1 MQGHIRKRGRESWT
15 VVLQVGRDPL
25 TGKRRQLWRTVKG
38 TKRDAEALLVRLLH
52 ERDTGIDI
60 QPGRITLGQFLE
72 RWLDDYASHNVAPRT
87 FERYAGI
94 VRKHLLPALGRIPLS
109 KLRPQHIQ
117 AYYSEALR
125 TGRASGRAPGLS
137 ARTVLHHHRLLR
149 EALQHAV
156 RWQVIALNPTVA
168 AEPPRP
174 SRTEMQVLGAEGVQK
189 LLAAC
194 KDPDLYSTIFLAIA
208 TGLRRGELLALRWSD
223 VDLNGRSIQV
233 TRTLQYISGR
243 SLLFAEPK
251 TDRSRRRVALSEET
265 VTVLSE
271 HRRHQLERRL
281 ALGPA
286 YEDNGLVFPDPLGHP
301 LPPYRVSQRFAT
313 LVRASGLGPLRFH
326 DLRHTSATLLLR
338 AGVHPKV
345 VSERLGHAGVSITLD
360 IYSHVLPGLQEDAA
374 NLLDAYLVER
384 PAEETR

>member
-1 MQGHIRKRGRESWT
+1 
-15 VVLQVGRDPL
+15 
-25 TGKRRQLWRTVKG
+25 
-38 TKRDAEALLVRLLH
+38 
-52 ERDTGIDI
+52 
-60 QPGRITLGQFLE
+60 
-72 RWLDDYASHNVAPRT
+72 
-87 FERYAGI
+87 
-94 VRKHLLPALGRIPLS
+94 
-109 KLRPQHIQ
+109 
-117 AYYSEALR
+117 
-125 TGRASGRAPGLS
+125 
-137 ARTVLHHHRLLR
+137 
-149 EALQHAV
+149 
-156 RWQVIALNPTVA
+156 
-168 AEPPRP
+168 
-174 SRTEMQVLGAEGVQK
+174 
-189 LLAAC
+189 
-194 KDPDLYSTIFLAIA
+194 
-208 TGLRRGELLALRWSD
+208 LALRWSD